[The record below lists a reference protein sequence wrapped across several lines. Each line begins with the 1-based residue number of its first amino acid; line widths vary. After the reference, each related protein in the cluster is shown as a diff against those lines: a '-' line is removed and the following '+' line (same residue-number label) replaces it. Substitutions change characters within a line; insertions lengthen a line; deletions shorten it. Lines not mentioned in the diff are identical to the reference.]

1 MSLDLKKAIDQISKD
16 KGIDRDMLI
25 DTLEEAVR
33 VSVNKKYSNML
44 DIEVNFN
51 EDTGEIDVHQYKIV
65 VDEVY
70 DPENEINLEDALE
83 HEPNSQ
89 IDDELGFKLE
99 IKDLGR
105 IAAQSAKQVLI
116 QKMRD
121 AEQEIIYEEYKDR
134 IGEITSGII
143 QRRDRSGWIINL
155 GRTEA
160 VLPRSEQIP
169 KERFHRGDRVEAF
182 IIDVR
187 KESRTPQIVVS
198 RSHPDYMSA
207 LFKREVPEVSDGTIK
222 VMNVARDPGKRA
234 KVAVLSK
241 DSDVDPVGACVGVKG
256 SRIQNIVQELRG
268 ERIDIVVWKPD
279 IAAYAANALSPARIS
294 RITVDDDDKTL
305 EVVVPD
311 DQLTPAIG
319 KKGQNVKLASTLL
332 GWKIDVYTETRY
344 GQINEHQQIIDQLA
358 SAAEISASEFAKQGF
373 ESLDQLLQASDEELM
388 DKLGLNQENLQNLK
402 SAINFLI
409 PKEEKTEEH
418 DHEQSAQESA
428 DDAEVKDLAP
438 EADPVIEGK
447 EPDQMPDDSSLPD
460 SDDDQTMEQGEHDQE
475 KLSDETAHNTDPLQV
490 ESEPDNQENK

>member
-1 MSLDLKKAIDQISKD
+1 MSLELKRVIDQISKD
-16 KGIDRDMLI
+16 KGIDRDMLV

-33 VSVNKKYSNML
+33 TSVNKKYGNRL

-51 EDTGEIDVHQYKIV
+51 EDTGEIEVYQYKVV
-65 VDEVY
+65 VDEIL
-70 DPENEINLEDALE
+70 DPENEILLKDALE
-83 HEPNSQ
+83 HDPNVQ
-89 IDDELGFKLE
+89 LDDEIGFALNV
-99 IKDLGR
+99 KDLGR

-169 KERFHRGDRVEAF
+169 KERFHRGDRVEGY

-198 RSHPDYMSA
+198 RSHPDYMVS
-207 LFKREVPEVSDGTIK
+207 LFKREVPEVADETIK
-222 VMNVARDPGKRA
+222 IMNVARDPGKRA

-241 DSDVDPVGACVGVKG
+241 DMDVDPVGACVGVKG
-256 SRIQNIVQELRG
+256 SRIQNIVQELKG

-279 IAAYAANALSPARIS
+279 IATYAANALSPARIS
-294 RITVDDDDKTL
+294 RITVDEDEKTL

-344 GQINEHQQIIDQLA
+344 GELNEHQQIMEQLA
-358 SAAEISASEFAKQGF
+358 SAAEISINDFVKQGF
-373 ESLDQLLQASDEELM
+373 ESLEQLTRTPEEELQER
-388 DKLGLNQENLQNLK
+388 LELSEENLANLK
-402 SAINFLI
+402 SAINFLT
-409 PKEEKTEEH
+409 PRETEDEEAVTEELATT
-418 DHEQSAQESA
+418 EQKVE
-428 DDAEVKDLAP
+428 EIKP
-438 EADPVIEGK
+438 I
-447 EPDQMPDDSSLPD
+447 EPDFSTEPEEVEDEQQDNDVED
-460 SDDDQTMEQGEHDQE
+460 EQTD
-475 KLSDETAHNTDPLQV
+475 KNI
-490 ESEPDNQENK
+490 

>member
-1 MSLDLKKAIDQISKD
+1 MSLELKRVIDQISKD
-16 KGIDRDMLI
+16 KGIDRDMLV

-33 VSVNKKYSNML
+33 TSISKKYGDRL
-44 DIEVNFN
+44 DVEVNFN
-51 EDTGEIDVHQYKIV
+51 EDTGEIEVYQYKVV
-65 VDEVY
+65 VDEIL
-70 DPENEINLEDALE
+70 DPENEILLQDALE
-83 HEPNSQ
+83 HDPKVQ
-89 IDDELGFKLE
+89 LDDELGFALNV
-99 IKDLGR
+99 KDLGR

-160 VLPRSEQIP
+160 VLPRAEQIP
-169 KERFHRGDRVEAF
+169 KERFHRGDRVEGY

-187 KESRTPQIVVS
+187 KESRTPQVVVS
-198 RSHPDYMSA
+198 RSHPDYMIA

-222 VMNVARDPGKRA
+222 IMNVARDPGKRA

-256 SRIQNIVQELRG
+256 SRIQNIVQELKG

-279 IAAYAANALSPARIS
+279 IATYAANALSPARIS
-294 RITVDDDDKTL
+294 RITVDEDEKTL

-319 KKGQNVKLASTLL
+319 RKGQNVKLASTLL

-344 GQINEHQQIIDQLA
+344 GQLNEHQQIMEQLA
-358 SAAEISASEFAKQGF
+358 SAAEISINDFVKQGF
-373 ESLDQLLQASDEELM
+373 ESIEQLSRTDDEELKE
-388 DKLGLNQENLQNLK
+388 KLGLTEENLANLK
-402 SAINFLI
+402 SAINFLA
-409 PKEEKTEEH
+409 PRDVKERGDAGQLSDVSAEEDGEAKPDGPNISAQPGEEQDTEE
-418 DHEQSAQESA
+418 EQ
-428 DDAEVKDLAP
+428 
-438 EADPVIEGK
+438 
-447 EPDQMPDDSSLPD
+447 
-460 SDDDQTMEQGEHDQE
+460 TE
-475 KLSDETAHNTDPLQV
+475 KHS
-490 ESEPDNQENK
+490 K

>member
-1 MSLDLKKAIDQISKD
+1 MSLELKKVIDQISKD
-16 KGIDRDMLI
+16 KGIDRDMLV

-33 VSVNKKYSNML
+33 TSVNKKFGNML

-51 EDTGEIDVHQYKIV
+51 EDTGEIDVYQYKIV
-65 VDEVY
+65 VDEID
-70 DPENEINLEDALE
+70 DPENEILLEDALE
-83 HEPNSQ
+83 HDPNVQ
-89 IDDELGFKLE
+89 LEDEIGFALNV
-99 IKDLGR
+99 KDLGR

-134 IGEITSGII
+134 MGEITSGII

-160 VLPRSEQIP
+160 VLPRAEQIP
-169 KERFHRGDRVEAF
+169 KERFHRGDRVEAY

-187 KESRTPQIVVS
+187 KESRNPQIVVS
-198 RSHPDYMSA
+198 RSHPEYMVS

-222 VMNVARDPGKRA
+222 VMNVSRDPGKRA

-256 SRIQNIVQELRG
+256 SRIQNIVQELKG

-279 IAAYAANALSPARIS
+279 IATYAANALSPARIS
-294 RITVDDDDKTL
+294 KITVDEDEKVL

-344 GQINEHQQIIDQLA
+344 SQLNEHQQVMEQLA
-358 SAAEISASEFAKQGF
+358 SAAEISIGDFNKQGF
-373 ESLDQLLQASDEELM
+373 ESLDQLMTASDEELTE
-388 DKLGLNQENLQNLK
+388 KLDLTEKSLANLK
-402 SAINFLI
+402 SAINFLA
-409 PKEEKTEEH
+409 PKIQEQKGVTEDTPTSEKNTQDLPVHKKQDSAEDIEEIQ
-418 DHEQSAQESA
+418 DHLIEQDEPSRDVQENES
-428 DDAEVKDLAP
+428 ENIK
-438 EADPVIEGK
+438 
-447 EPDQMPDDSSLPD
+447 DSSNQTNTAE
-460 SDDDQTMEQGEHDQE
+460 DDQDLLNQDKSE
-475 KLSDETAHNTDPLQV
+475 K
-490 ESEPDNQENK
+490 